1 MKYVIVIPTY
11 NERLN
16 IEKLIKKIFAT
27 DLDID
32 ILFVDDKSPD
42 KTGDYIKRVQKR
54 NTHIYLIEG
63 DKKGLGDA
71 YKRGFLYAI
80 EKLHAK
86 YIIQMDADLSH
97 DPKYIDTL
105 IKESKNNDVVIGSRY
120 IDGGSIPNE
129 WSFTRRMNSKF
140 GNVFTK
146 SVLKI
151 PYNDCTSGFKIIK
164 TSVFDKDII
173 RSINSN
179 GYLFQVEILYY
190 FYKKHLKIK
199 EIPIEFKDRSLGAS
213 KLSLKDIFEYFSR
226 INKIKNKYNRLYN

>member
-1 MKYVIVIPTY
+1 MKYLIVIPTY

-27 DLDID
+27 NLNID

-42 KTGDYIKRVQKR
+42 KTGDYIKKIQKR
-54 NTHIYLIEG
+54 NKHIYLIEG
-63 DKKGLGDA
+63 DKKGLGEA

-80 EKLHAK
+80 EKLHAH

-97 DPKYIDTL
+97 DPKYIENL
-105 IKESKNNDVVIGSRY
+105 IKESKNNDIVIGSRY
-120 IDGGSIPNE
+120 IEGGSIPDE
-129 WSFTRRMNSKF
+129 WKFIRRMNSKF
-140 GNVFTK
+140 GNVFTR
-146 SVLKI
+146 SILKI

-164 TSVFDKDII
+164 TNVFDKDVV

-199 EIPIEFKDRSLGAS
+199 EIPIVFNDRSLGAS

-226 INKIKNKYNRLYN
+226 INKIKNKYDKLYK